1 MRKARMSFPGPL
13 MASTLRRLIAE
24 IHNEDNQHILDE
36 LMAPDVF
43 NHSAVPE
50 HQSGF
55 EPVV

>member
-1 MRKARMSFPGPL
+1 MREGGHSISAEENKAVI
-13 MASTLRRLIAE
+13 RRLIEE